1 MPFQK
6 TELIRDDAILAA
18 RRVIMYET
26 NAFRKGL
33 KIEINK
39 EPFVIVDFQH
49 VKPGKG
55 GAFVRTRLKSL
66 ITGNVNDM
74 TFRSGDKVDKPDIEE
89 KEMQFLYE
97 SGGEYHFMDTQSYEQ
112 LFLTAEQLGE
122 SKDFLKENLVIKAIF
137 YNGRPLGVETPMFV
151 ELKIIKS
158 DPGVKGDTATGATK
172 PATLESG
179 AIIQVP
185 LFVEE
190 GDVIRIDT
198 RTREYLTRGKE

>member
-1 MPFQK
+1 M
-6 TELIRDDAILAA
+6 
-18 RRVIMYET
+18 IMYST
-26 NAFRKGL
+26 TDFRKGL
-33 KIEINK
+33 KIEING

-66 ITGNVNDM
+66 VTGNGNDM

-122 SKDFLKENLVIKAIF
+122 SKDFLKENIVIKAIF
-137 YNGRPLGVETPMFV
+137 FNGRPLGVETPMFV

-190 GDVIRIDT
+190 GDVVRIDT
-198 RTREYLTRGKE
+198 RTREYLTRVKCAIEPMSTRPQG